1 MNQYEKDKY
10 NKALADVKELKQ
22 QMALVLKEQDR
33 INRYMKNKFKD
44 VLVRMV
50 KETIEIDLPK
60 QSTDGQLKELL
71 NN

>member
-22 QMALVLKEQDR
+22 QMATVLKEQAR
-33 INRYMKNKFKD
+33 INSYMKNKFKD
-44 VLVRMV
+44 VLVHMV

-60 QSTDGQLKELL
+60 QSTDEQLRELL
-71 NN
+71 NK